1 MFYSAGAKGRVFMD
15 ANPAENPLDDRPLQ
29 KIEHAPATARIPDAV
44 GRGVFATGAI
54 VLHGADEFAI
64 DFVQS
69 LVRPERVAARVVLPP
84 AIASQ
89 FALALE
95 QSLRLYAEKFGGPP
109 REPDAARPPR
119 GVQNPPAA
127 AADTAAQNA
136 PATEQAAAVSPAPP
150 EVPPQPAVTDH
161 YERLKLPDEMLGGA
175 YANLVTISQTGS
187 EFCFDFIAKLYP
199 RAVVTTRVY
208 MAAARVP
215 DLLASLQRSIG
226 G

>member
-1 MFYSAGAKGRVFMD
+1 MD
-15 ANPAENPLDDRPLQ
+15 TNPAENPLDDRPLQ

-54 VLHGADEFAI
+54 VLHGTDEFAI

-84 AIASQ
+84 AVASQ
-89 FALALE
+89 FALALD
-95 QSLRLYAEKFGGPP
+95 QSLRLYAEKFGSPP
-109 REPDAARPPR
+109 RELDAARPPR
-119 GVQNPPAA
+119 DVQNPPAA
-127 AADTAAQNA
+127 DAQSAQNK
-136 PATEQAAAVSPAPP
+136 PASEPPPASSQPP
-150 EVPPQPAVTDH
+150 TQSPPQPAITDH

-199 RAVVTTRVY
+199 RAAVTTRVY

>member
-1 MFYSAGAKGRVFMD
+1 MD
-15 ANPAENPLDDRPLQ
+15 TNPAENPLDDRPLQ

-54 VLHGADEFAI
+54 VLHGTDEFAI

-84 AIASQ
+84 AVASQ
-89 FALALE
+89 FALALD
-95 QSLRLYAEKFGGPP
+95 QSLRLYAEKFGSPP

-119 GVQNPPAA
+119 DVQNPPAA
-127 AADTAAQNA
+127 DAQSAQNK
-136 PATEQAAAVSPAPP
+136 PASEPPPASSQPP
-150 EVPPQPAVTDH
+150 TQSPPQPAITDH
-161 YERLKLPDEMLGGA
+161 YERLKLPDELLGGA

>member
-1 MFYSAGAKGRVFMD
+1 MD
-15 ANPAENPLDDRPLQ
+15 TNPAENPLDDRPLQ

-54 VLHGADEFAI
+54 VLHGTDEFAI

-84 AIASQ
+84 AVASQ
-89 FALALE
+89 FALALD
-95 QSLRLYAEKFGGPP
+95 QSLRLYAEKFGSPP

-119 GVQNPPAA
+119 DVQNPPAA
-127 AADTAAQNA
+127 AAQSAQNK
-136 PATEQAAAVSPAPP
+136 PASEPPPASSQPP
-150 EVPPQPAVTDH
+150 TQSPPQPAITDH

-199 RAVVTTRVY
+199 RAAVTTRVY

>member
-1 MFYSAGAKGRVFMD
+1 MD
-15 ANPAENPLDDRPLQ
+15 TNPAENPLDDRPLQ

-54 VLHGADEFAI
+54 VLHGTDEFAI

-84 AIASQ
+84 AVASQ
-89 FALALE
+89 FALALD
-95 QSLRLYAEKFGGPP
+95 QSLRLYAEKFGSPP

-119 GVQNPPAA
+119 DVQPPPAA
-127 AADTAAQNA
+127 DAQSAQNK
-136 PATEQAAAVSPAPP
+136 PASEPPPASSQPP
-150 EVPPQPAVTDH
+150 TQSPPQPAITDH

-199 RAVVTTRVY
+199 RAAVTTRVY

>member
-1 MFYSAGAKGRVFMD
+1 MD
-15 ANPAENPLDDRPLQ
+15 TNPAENPLDDRPLQ

-54 VLHGADEFAI
+54 VLHGTDEFAI

-84 AIASQ
+84 AVASQ
-89 FALALE
+89 FALALD
-95 QSLRLYAEKFGGPP
+95 QSLRLYAEKFGSPP

-119 GVQNPPAA
+119 DVQNPPAA
-127 AADTAAQNA
+127 AAQSAQNK
-136 PATEQAAAVSPAPP
+136 PASEPPPASSQPP
-150 EVPPQPAVTDH
+150 TQSPPQPAITDH
-161 YERLKLPDEMLGGA
+161 YERLKLGDEMLGGA

-199 RAVVTTRVY
+199 RAAVTTRVY

>member
-1 MFYSAGAKGRVFMD
+1 MD
-15 ANPAENPLDDRPLQ
+15 TNPAENPLDDRPLQ

-54 VLHGADEFAI
+54 VLHGTDEFAI

-84 AIASQ
+84 AVASQ
-89 FALALE
+89 FALALD
-95 QSLRLYAEKFGGPP
+95 QSLRLYAEKFGSPP

-119 GVQNPPAA
+119 DVQNPPAA
-127 AADTAAQNA
+127 DAQSAQNK
-136 PATEQAAAVSPAPP
+136 PASEPPPASSQPP
-150 EVPPQPAVTDH
+150 TQSPPQPAITDH

-199 RAVVTTRVY
+199 RAAVTTRVY
-208 MAAARVP
+208 MAASRVP

>member
-1 MFYSAGAKGRVFMD
+1 ME

-84 AIASQ
+84 AVASQ
-89 FALALE
+89 FALALD

-127 AADTAAQNA
+127 DAQSAQNKPPSEPP
-136 PATEQAAAVSPAPP
+136 PASSPAPTQS
-150 EVPPQPAVTDH
+150 PPQPAITDH

-175 YANLVTISQTGS
+175 YANLVTINQTGS

-199 RAVVTTRVY
+199 RAAVTSRVY

>member
-1 MFYSAGAKGRVFMD
+1 MD
-15 ANPAENPLDDRPLQ
+15 ANPAENPSDDRPLQ

-54 VLHGADEFAI
+54 VLHGTDEFAI

-84 AIASQ
+84 AVASQ
-89 FALALE
+89 FALALA
-95 QSLRLYAEKFGGPP
+95 QSLRLYAEKFGGLPC
-109 REPDAARPPR
+109 EPDAARPPR
-119 GVQNPPAA
+119 GVQNPPVAA
-127 AADTAAQNA
+127 AHSAQNE
-136 PATEQAAAVSPAPP
+136 PASEPPPASSPAPTQS
-150 EVPPQPAVTDH
+150 PPQPAITDH

-187 EFCFDFIAKLYP
+187 EFCFDFIAKFYP
-199 RAVVTTRVY
+199 RAAVTTRVY
-208 MAAARVP
+208 MAATRVP

>member
-1 MFYSAGAKGRVFMD
+1 MD
-15 ANPAENPLDDRPLQ
+15 TNPAENPLDDRPLQ

-54 VLHGADEFAI
+54 VLHGTDEFAI

-84 AIASQ
+84 AVASQ
-89 FALALE
+89 FALALD
-95 QSLRLYAEKFGGPP
+95 QSLRLYAEKFGSPP

-119 GVQNPPAA
+119 DVQNPPAA
-127 AADTAAQNA
+127 DAQSAQNK
-136 PATEQAAAVSPAPP
+136 PASEPPPASSQPP
-150 EVPPQPAVTDH
+150 TQSPPQPAITDH

-199 RAVVTTRVY
+199 RAAVTTRVY

>member
-1 MFYSAGAKGRVFMD
+1 MD
-15 ANPAENPLDDRPLQ
+15 TNPAENPLDDRPLQ

-54 VLHGADEFAI
+54 VLHGTDEFAI

-84 AIASQ
+84 AVASQ
-89 FALALE
+89 FALALD
-95 QSLRLYAEKFGGPP
+95 QSLRLYAEKFGSPP

-119 GVQNPPAA
+119 DVQNPPAA
-127 AADTAAQNA
+127 DAQSAQNK
-136 PATEQAAAVSPAPP
+136 PASEPPPASSQPP
-150 EVPPQPAVTDH
+150 TQSPPQPAITDH

>member
-1 MFYSAGAKGRVFMD
+1 MD
-15 ANPAENPLDDRPLQ
+15 TNPAENPLDDRPLQ

-54 VLHGADEFAI
+54 VLHGTDEFAI

-84 AIASQ
+84 AVASQ
-89 FALALE
+89 FALALD
-95 QSLRLYAEKFGGPP
+95 QSLRLYAEKFGSPP
-109 REPDAARPPR
+109 RELDAARPPR
-119 GVQNPPAA
+119 DVQNPPAA
-127 AADTAAQNA
+127 AAQSAQNK
-136 PATEQAAAVSPAPP
+136 PASEPPPASSQPP
-150 EVPPQPAVTDH
+150 TQSPPQPAITDH

-199 RAVVTTRVY
+199 RAAVTTRVY